1 MYYKGGRDPLK
12 VLAFDT
18 TTSSCSIAI
27 LQNDSILGQV
37 QGIADRG
44 HAEALLPLIEQVLFE
59 AKLRYQDL
67 DLLAVTVGPGAFTG
81 IRIGLATARSL
92 ALATKLPLIGITNFD
107 ALVGAI
113 HKSKIAGHNVIVIL
127 ETKRSDFY
135 VCIYDDNLHV
145 LTEPKVINGTELETL
160 LPKGRILAVGDG
172 VDRALPFIKSGV
184 ADITMPNSET
194 HVDPVIVAKLAADIF
209 AGGVPDEKPV
219 PFYLKPPNVN
229 VLKV

>member
-1 MYYKGGRDPLK
+1 MK

-18 TTSSCSIAI
+18 ATSFCSITI
-27 LQNDSILGQV
+27 LQNNSILTEV
-37 QGIADRG
+37 REIADRG
-44 HAEALLPLIEQVLFE
+44 HAEVLLPLIEKVLLE
-59 AKLRYQDL
+59 AKLHYQDL

-113 HKSKIAGHNVIVIL
+113 HKSEIAGRNIIVIL

-135 VCIYDDNLHV
+135 VSIYDASLSV
-145 LTEPKVINGTELETL
+145 LVEPKVIEGPELEDL
-160 LPKGRILAVGDG
+160 LPKGRVLAVGDA
-172 VDRALPFIKSGV
+172 VDRALPFIKSRV
-184 ADITMPNSET
+184 ADITVSNSEI
-194 HVDPVIVAKLAADIF
+194 HVDTAIVAKLAAEIF
-209 AGGVPDEKPV
+209 AAGAPEERPI

-229 VLKV
+229 VLKT